1 MRRAAGIALAR
12 LGARLGA
19 GVGVVALAVVSTGAL
34 AAAAAKKV
42 PYYASISA
50 GKARMRSGPARN
62 YPASWMYQ
70 RADLPVKVVAVYE
83 RGGWLKVEDPAGV
96 QGWIAG
102 PLISDTRT
110 AIVVGQVAELQQSP
124 EPGSKVVWR
133 AAPGVVGRLS
143 KCARGWCHLDVK
155 GRGGFVEI
163 SRLWGIDATEQ
174 F

>member
-1 MRRAAGIALAR
+1 MRKAAG
-12 LGARLGA
+12 
-19 GVGVVALAVVSTGAL
+19 VALAGIGAVAAAALVCTGAL
-34 AAAAAKKV
+34 AAGATKKA
-42 PYYASISA
+42 PYYASIAA
-50 GKARMRSGPARN
+50 GKARMRTGPARN

-110 AIVVGQVAELQQSP
+110 AMIVGEVADLQESP
-124 EPGSKVVWR
+124 RPGAKVVWR
-133 AAPGVVGRLS
+133 AAPGVVGRLT

-163 SRLWGIDATEQ
+163 SHLWGIDAAEQ

>member
-1 MRRAAGIALAR
+1 M
-12 LGARLGA
+12 GA
-19 GVGVVALAVVSTGAL
+19 GMGVGMGVVALAVVSTGAL
-34 AAAAAKKV
+34 AAAAAKKT
-42 PYYASISA
+42 PYYASIAA
-50 GKARMRSGPARN
+50 GKARMRTGPARN

-110 AIVVGQVAELQQSP
+110 AIVMGQVAELQQSP

-143 KCARGWCHLDVK
+143 QCGNGWCRMDVK
-155 GRGGFVEI
+155 GQAGFVAVGG
-163 SRLWGIDATEQ
+163 LWGVEAGEVLP
-174 F
+174 